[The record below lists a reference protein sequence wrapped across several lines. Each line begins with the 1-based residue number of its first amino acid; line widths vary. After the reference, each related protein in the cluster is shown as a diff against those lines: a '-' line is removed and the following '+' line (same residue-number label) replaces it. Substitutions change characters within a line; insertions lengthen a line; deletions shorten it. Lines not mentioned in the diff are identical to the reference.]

1 MSDISVSDFFDDAV
15 TSARTANVAALD
27 DDPEQAA
34 RSLELEEASGVPA
47 TAIFGDV
54 DTFERQH
61 KAAIGS
67 SIIADNIHIA
77 DYLNSHPMAPR
88 LSHDDL
94 GQLDTASQ
102 SISNMGGKT
111 GLQKWLDDDSIA
123 Q

>member
-15 TSARTANVAALD
+15 TSAKTANVASLD
-27 DDPEQAA
+27 ADPEEAR
-34 RSLELEEASGVPA
+34 RSLELEEATGVPA

-54 DTFERQH
+54 DAFERQN
-61 KAAIGS
+61 KAAMGS

-77 DYLNSHPMAPR
+77 DYINSHPMAPR

-102 SISNMGGKT
+102 SMSNLHPKSFLERVHG
-111 GLQKWLDDDSIA
+111 A
-123 Q
+123 